1 MTAQQRRDVEKAEHE
16 AFLAAC
22 PTFHLLAMIG
32 DKWTALVLAE
42 LASGPRRHSELR
54 AALPSAS
61 QKMLTHTLR
70 CAEYDGLLTRT
81 VTASVPAR
89 VDYELTP
96 LGASLLPVLATIKTW
111 AEDHMDEVFAAR
123 AAAHAQLNSG

>member
-1 MTAQQRRDVEKAEHE
+1 MTAQQRREVDKADHE
-16 AFLAAC
+16 LFLADC
-22 PTFHLLAMIG
+22 PTHHVLSMIG
-32 DKWTALVLAE
+32 DKWTALVVSQ

-54 AALPSAS
+54 SALPSAS

-70 CAEYDGLLTRT
+70 SAEQDGLLTRT

-96 LGASLLPVLATIKTW
+96 LGVSLLPVLATIKAW
-111 AEDHMDEVFAAR
+111 AENHIADVLTSRATHSALAR
-123 AAAHAQLNSG
+123 TP